1 MSIEHEDFTMNM
13 NAFQS
18 APRLRFSSDLLV
30 FAFFAFLYLFTAS
43 GHIESI
49 DGNVMFAVTQ
59 NIVRAG
65 SLFPH
70 SAYGPV
76 LSLVAIPFY
85 LVGLVA
91 TKALHFPGDY
101 LSKAA
106 VSFTNAFVT
115 ALTCVLVAA
124 VARRVGAGRRAAY
137 VFALVYGT
145 CTLAWPYAKTFFS
158 EPLTAL
164 WLLLAFWAL
173 LHVPTRILD
182 EDQLYHAVGLDARV
196 CPNSSA
202 HYGRPVPWVIGAFAA
217 LGLALL
223 TRETT
228 LITLPLFVVY
238 LVVRTHT
245 RLDRW
250 RLLRAAGVTIM
261 VSLLAVGAVN
271 VIRFGRI
278 GATGYTGH
286 LWTPNILFGLYGLLI
301 GPYKGLIL
309 FVPLTSIAFLSWPRF
324 YRRRAPEALLCG
336 GIFLVYLAVHAAYI
350 DWPGG
355 GNWGPRFLVPAL
367 PFLFLALPFGWT
379 RTPRWTAATLLLCAA
394 SLAVQLPA
402 VYVSYARYYPVVGT
416 YDDLTLMG
424 LTTRDPLR
432 SPIIVQWRSVPV
444 VTTHLRDGLR
454 DVPGA
459 RADLAQRQT
468 AQPATT
474 LPPTQ
479 VLRRSIT
486 VNVPDFWFVYLSL
499 SGHLSRALR
508 VGVGLLG
515 IAVLVTAALIARMLH
530 SMAAAPLATQK
541 EVNQHGDN
549 RYHTEQED
557 SARIAG

>member
-1 MSIEHEDFTMNM
+1 MDMDTAQAASR
-13 NAFQS
+13 A
-18 APRLRFSSDLLV
+18 RFSSDLLV

-59 NIVRAG
+59 NIIRSG
-65 SLFPH
+65 SLSPH
-70 SAYGPV
+70 SAYGPI

-91 TKALHFPGDY
+91 TKALHFSGDY
-101 LSKAA
+101 ASKAA

-124 VARRVGAGRRAAY
+124 VARRLGAGRRAAY
-137 VFALVYGT
+137 VLALVYGT

-173 LHVPTRILD
+173 LHVPTRTPI
-182 EDQLYHAVGLDARV
+182 EDQLQLSRDAGFDARGRARL
-196 CPNSSA
+196 SA
-202 HYGRPVPWVIGAFAA
+202 HHGRPVSWIIGAFAA
-217 LGLALL
+217 LGLGLL

-228 LITLPLFVVY
+228 LITLPLFVAY
-238 LVVRTHT
+238 LVVRTRT
-245 RLDRW
+245 RLDRR
-250 RLLRAAGVTIM
+250 RLLSVAGVTIM
-261 VSLLAVGAVN
+261 LSLLAVGAVN
-271 VIRFGRI
+271 VVRFGRI

-286 LWTPNILFGLYGLLI
+286 LWTPNVLLGLYGLLI

-309 FVPLTSIAFLSWPRF
+309 FVPLTIIAFLSWPRF

-336 GIFLVYLAVHAAYI
+336 GIFLVYLVVHAAYI

-367 PFLFLALPFGWT
+367 PFLLLALPFGWT
-379 RTPRWTAATLLLCAA
+379 RTPRWTAATIILCAA
-394 SLAVQLPA
+394 SFMVQLPA
-402 VYVSYARYYPVVGT
+402 IYVSYARYYPVVGT

-444 VTTHLRDGLR
+444 VTAHVRDNLR

-459 RADLAQRQT
+459 RDDLAQRQSG
-468 AQPATT
+468 QPTVT
-474 LPPTQ
+474 LTPSQ
-479 VLRRSIT
+479 VLSRSIT

-499 SGHLSRALR
+499 NGHLSRVLR

-515 IAVLVTAALIARMLH
+515 IAVLVTAALIALLLR
-530 SMAAAPLATQK
+530 SMAAVAPAARLASG
-541 EVNQHGDN
+541 H
-549 RYHTEQED
+549 R
-557 SARIAG
+557 AGLP

>member
-1 MSIEHEDFTMNM
+1 MPHMDMDAAQPASR
-13 NAFQS
+13 
-18 APRLRFSSDLLV
+18 PRFSTDLLL

-59 NIVRAG
+59 NIVRSG
-65 SLFPH
+65 SLSPH
-70 SAYGPV
+70 SAYGPI

-106 VSFTNAFVT
+106 VSFTNALVT

-124 VARRVGAGRRAAY
+124 VARRLGTGRRSAY
-137 VFALVYGT
+137 VLALAYGT

-173 LHVPTRILD
+173 LHMPTRILV
-182 EDQLYHAVGLDARV
+182 EDQPYRDARFGAPV
-196 CPNSSA
+196 RTSPSGR
-202 HYGRPVPWVIGAFAA
+202 HGRPVPWIIGAFAA
-217 LGLALL
+217 LGLGLL
-223 TRETT
+223 TRKTT
-228 LITLPLFVVY
+228 LITLPVFVVY
-238 LVVRTHT
+238 LVVRTRT
-245 RLDRW
+245 RPDRW
-250 RLLRAAGVTIM
+250 RLLGAAGVTII

-286 LWTPNILFGLYGLLI
+286 LWTPNVLPGLYGLLI

-309 FVPLTSIAFLSWPRF
+309 FVPLTIIAFLSWPRF

-336 GIFLVYLAVHAAYI
+336 GIFLVYLVVHAAYI

-367 PFLFLALPFGWT
+367 PFLLLALPFGWT
-379 RTPRWTAATLLLCAA
+379 RTPRWTAATLVLCAA

-402 VYVSYARYYPVVGT
+402 IYVSYTRYDPVVGT

-444 VTTHLRDGLR
+444 VTAHLRDGLR

-459 RADLAQRQT
+459 RADLAQKQS
-468 AQPATT
+468 AQPTVT

-515 IAVLVTAALIARMLH
+515 VAVLVTAALIALMLH
-530 SMAAAPLATQK
+530 SMAAAPPAARRLAS
-541 EVNQHGDN
+541 
-549 RYHTEQED
+549 R
-557 SARIAG
+557 RPAGHS